1 MTETRIASSTVICL
15 IFLGVFQ
22 LGLSYV
28 LYSSA
33 IQHITVLEAILV
45 SVIEPILN
53 PVWVYLVMGEAPGR
67 WALVGG
73 LIVLSG
79 MAARYASSALRKT

>member
-1 MTETRIASSTVICL
+1 
-15 IFLGVFQ
+15 
-22 LGLSYV
+22 
-28 LYSSA
+28 
-33 IQHITVLEAILV
+33 
-45 SVIEPILN
+45 
-53 PVWVYLVMGEAPGR
+53 VYLVMGEAPGQ